1 MQTVAVGIV
10 ALLVGFGG
18 GVYYFLQGGP
28 FPQFLIPTSQE
39 SPMVSAT
46 IVSASP
52 SAVTV
57 RLNDGTTKEFPI
69 KQGARVITILPEP
82 PTYPIG
88 CLMPEDMVQLRVKD
102 GAVTSVQANN
112 VNATEECITAELL
125 TLPPEDPSY
134 VAP

>member
-10 ALLVGFGG
+10 ALLVGFVGG
-18 GVYYFLQGGP
+18 AYYFLQGGP

-39 SPMVSAT
+39 SPMVSASIIST
-46 IVSASP
+46 SQSMLTA
-52 SAVTV
+52 
-57 RLNDGTTKEFPI
+57 RLADGSTKEFPL
-69 KQGARVITILPEP
+69 KQGARVITVAPEP
-82 PTYPIG
+82 PTFPIG
-88 CLMPEDMVQLRVKD
+88 CLMPDDMVQLRVKD